1 MYSAIIFSVES
12 ERLRL
17 IRSESNDMLK
27 KKSMKLL
34 FSVF

>member
-1 MYSAIIFSVES
+1 MYSAIIFSVEP

-27 KKSMKLL
+27 KNQ
-34 FSVF
+34 

>member
-27 KKSMKLL
+27 NNQ
-34 FSVF
+34 

>member
-27 KKSMKLL
+27 KNQ
-34 FSVF
+34 